1 MSGPAGHTG
10 HTGATGRRGLQG
22 TPYGAPGTTFYSPSG
37 RITTSVGGGFGN
49 SQVGPRT
56 DAYGVTWLIGTANG
70 TDVTLPST
78 ISSNDYGAFWSFRNN
93 QTTSKLLTFANGTVQ
108 YNGDAAAT
116 QITLGSGN
124 SITLVFS
131 GGSNTTS
138 TYIAL

>member
-22 TPYGAPGTTFYSPSG
+22 TPYGAPGTTFYSTSG
-37 RITTSVGGGFGN
+37 RITTSVGGGAGN
-49 SQVGPRT
+49 SQVSPRT
-56 DAYGVTWLIGTANG
+56 DAYGVTWLIGTAG
-70 TDVTLPST
+70 TTNVTLPGT

-93 QTTSKLLTFANGTVQ
+93 QTTSKLLVFTNGTVQ
-108 YNGDAAAT
+108 YNGDAAADRL
-116 QITLGSGN
+116 TLGSGN

>member
-22 TPYGAPGTTFYSPSG
+22 TPYGAPGTTFYSTSG
-37 RITTSVGGGFGN
+37 RITTSVGGGAGN
-49 SQVGPRT
+49 SQISPRT

-70 TDVTLPST
+70 TDVTLPGT
-78 ISSNDYGAFWSFRNN
+78 TSSNDYGAFWSFRNN
-93 QTTSKLLTFANGTVQ
+93 QTTSKLLTFTNGTVQ

>member
-1 MSGPAGHTG
+1 MSGKPGHTG

-37 RITTSVGGGFGN
+37 RITTSVGGSSGN
-49 SQVGPRT
+49 SQVSLRT
-56 DAYGVTWLIGTANG
+56 DAYGVTWLIGTATTTN
-70 TDVTLPST
+70 VTFPST

-93 QTTSKLLTFANGTVQ
+93 QTTSKLLVFANGTVQ
-108 YNGDAAAT
+108 INGNDTADRL
-116 QITLGSGN
+116 TLGSGN

>member
-37 RITTSVGGGFGN
+37 RITTSVGGASGN
-49 SQVGPRT
+49 SQVNPRT
-56 DAYGVTWLIGTANG
+56 DAYGVTWLIGTANQ
-70 TDVTLPST
+70 TSVTLPST

-93 QTTSKLLTFANGTVQ
+93 QTTSKLLVFTNGTVQ
-108 YNGDAAAT
+108 YNGNDAAT
-116 QITLGSGN
+116 EITLGSGN

-131 GGSNTTS
+131 GGSDTTS